1 MIVVEGL
8 RKLSLKLGK
17 NDNSN
22 MLLILALINPRCL
35 RFGDF
40 MLIQLGSCWG
50 RSCNLKFVCLP
61 FREDVSNEFLNLL
74 IRVIYFLKI
83 AVIES

>member
-17 NDNSN
+17 SGNSD
-22 MLLILALINPRCL
+22 MLLILALIKLRYL
-35 RFGDF
+35 RFVGF
-40 MLIQLGSCWG
+40 MLLQLDSCQG

-61 FREDVSNEFLNLL
+61 FREDVSNDLL
-74 IRVIYFLKI
+74 L
-83 AVIES
+83 ESPY

>member
-17 NDNSN
+17 SGNSD

-35 RFGDF
+35 RFVGF
-40 MLIQLGSCWG
+40 ILIQLNSCQG
-50 RSCNLKFVCLP
+50 RSSCNLKFVCLP
-61 FREDVSNEFLNLL
+61 FREDVSNQFLL
-74 IRVIYFLKI
+74 
-83 AVIES
+83 ESPY

>member
-17 NDNSN
+17 SDNSN

-40 MLIQLGSCWG
+40 MLIQLDSCWE

-61 FREDVSNEFLNLL
+61 FREDVSNEFLL
-74 IRVIYFLKI
+74 
-83 AVIES
+83 ESPY

>member
-17 NDNSN
+17 SRNSN
-22 MLLILALINPRCL
+22 MLLILALINLRCL

-40 MLIQLGSCWG
+40 MLMQLDSFWG

-61 FREDVSNEFLNLL
+61 FREDVSNEFLL
-74 IRVIYFLKI
+74 
-83 AVIES
+83 ESSY